1 MKNKI
6 LIFSLLIIFLAALII
21 VGFYFVQTKKIATKP
36 LQEIT
41 LGLSWIHQA
50 QFTGEYY
57 ADQFGLYKKE
67 GLKVNLIPG
76 SIDIDPIDKLISGD
90 YDFALVQPDSLIKAV
105 SEGKKIKAIAVTY
118 KIHPLVFASLP
129 AKNIKK
135 PEDLIGKT
143 IGVAYSEEIPLIA
156 MLKKNN
162 IPLDKV
168 KIVQRDYNYDK
179 LYSGEFDVEAG
190 WIDDE
195 IQIEK
200 RQGHEFNLIRP
211 SDYGVIFYADL
222 IVTTD
227 KQISQNPQLVEKF
240 LQATLLG
247 WQEAIQDIKANS
259 QLTLKYDPTKDPIHE
274 LDVLEYSLPLIHT
287 GQSPLGWMEDNIWQ
301 QMYNTLFE
309 QKIITKP
316 FDINGA
322 YTDQFLN

>member
-6 LIFSLLIIFLAALII
+6 LIFSLLIVFLIALIMA
-21 VGFYFVQTKKIATKP
+21 GFYFVQTKKIAAKP

-143 IGVAYSEEIPLIA
+143 IGVAYSEEVPLIA

-162 IPLDKV
+162 LPVEQI

-179 LYSGEFDVEAG
+179 LYSGELDIEAG
-190 WIDDE
+190 WINE
-195 IQIEK
+195 IEFEK
-200 RQGHEFNLIRP
+200 LHGHEFNLIRP
-211 SDYGVIFYADL
+211 SDYDVIFYADL
-222 IVTTD
+222 FATTD
-227 KQISQNPQLVEKF
+227 QLIAENPQLVEKF
-240 LQATLLG
+240 IRATLLG
-247 WQEAIQDIKANS
+247 WQQSIQDIKTNS
-259 QLTLKYDPTKDPIHE
+259 QLSLKYAPNLDPLYE
-274 LDVLEYSLPLIHT
+274 SNMLEYSLPLIHT
-287 GQSPLGWMEDNIWQ
+287 GQSPLGEMNNDIWQ
-301 QMYNTLFE
+301 QMYNTLLE
-309 QKIITKP
+309 QKIITEP
-316 FDINGA
+316 FDIKDA
-322 YTDQFLN
+322 YTNQFLN